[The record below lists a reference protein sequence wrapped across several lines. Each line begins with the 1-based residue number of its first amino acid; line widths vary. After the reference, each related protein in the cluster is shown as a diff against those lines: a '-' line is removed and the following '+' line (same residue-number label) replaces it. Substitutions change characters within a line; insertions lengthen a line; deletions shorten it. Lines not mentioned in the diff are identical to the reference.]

1 MDDYESRSII
11 RALLKR
17 WDLRPR
23 VHRIDYTIP
32 VAAASLAAVG
42 TVLRIPSGLPFALD
56 RVGFGSTRPYDH
68 RICVMEEAGTD
79 QVKWISVPTLIEA
92 FMGNQNQGGDLYGMR
107 GAIIEPNE
115 AFNMPIRRLIAVDP
129 LELYPGA
136 AVASIA
142 HLALIGWD
150 LLVKGKGGANVLSE

>member
-11 RALLKR
+11 RTLLKR

-23 VHRIDYTIP
+23 VHRIDYTIA
-32 VAAASLAAVG
+32 VAAGSVGAVG
-42 TVLRIPSGLPFALD
+42 TAVRIPEKLPFALD
-56 RVGFGSTRPYDH
+56 RVGFGSIRPYDH
-68 RICVMEEAGTD
+68 RICQIDEAGTD
-79 QVKWISVPTLIEA
+79 QVKWIAVPVLIEA

-107 GAIIEPNE
+107 GAIIEGGE
-115 AFNMPIRRLIAVDP
+115 SFVIPIRRVIAVDP

-150 LLVKGKGGANVLSE
+150 LLAKGTGGMNVLAE

>member
-23 VHRIDYTIP
+23 VHRIDYVIG
-32 VAAASLAAVG
+32 VAAGALAVVG
-42 TVLRIPSGLPFALD
+42 TALRIPSGLPFALD

-68 RICVMEEAGTD
+68 RICQVEEAGTD
-79 QVKWISVPTLIEA
+79 QVKWISLPVLIEA

-115 AFNMPIRRLIAVDP
+115 AFTIPIRRVVAVDP

-136 AVASIA
+136 AVPSVA

-150 LLVKGKGGANVLSE
+150 LLVKGKGGANVLTE